1 MADKQKMLKLL
12 IVEDEA
18 PVASVIAAIANKSF
32 ACEKLLVAKDGDEA
46 LALLDRNTVDIVISD
61 WNMPNK
67 NGEELLQEMRKR
79 ERTREVPFLMLTGR
93 GDRESV
99 QAAISKGAQ
108 AYVVKPFT
116 GADLASKI
124 SRLTGIK
131 GGLD

>member
-1 MADKQKMLKLL
+1 MNKPQMLKLL
-12 IVEDEA
+12 IVEDEP

-46 LALLDRNTVDIVISD
+46 LALLDKHVVDIVISD

-67 NGEELLQEMRKR
+67 NGEELLLEMRKN
-79 ERTREVPFLMLTGR
+79 EHTREVPFLMLTGR

-99 QAAISKGAQ
+99 QSAVSQGAQ
-108 AYVVKPFT
+108 GYVIKPFT
-116 GADLASKI
+116 GADLSSKI

-131 GGLD
+131 SKFD

>member
-1 MADKQKMLKLL
+1 MNKPQMLKLL
-12 IVEDEA
+12 IVEDEV
-18 PVASVIAAIANKSF
+18 PVANVIAAIANKSF

-46 LALLDRNTVDIVISD
+46 LAILNKHVVDIVISD

-67 NGEELLQEMRKR
+67 NGEELLQEMRKS

-116 GADLASKI
+116 GADLSSKI

-131 GGLD
+131 SRLD